1 MLVLCYHI
9 CLSFVSASF
18 CYRKKE
24 KWNAWHSLGNSDREF
39 CSNNEMNGYLGI
51 FAVHIVWSIFVCLKL
66 FSPNET
72 QLIWMCMFFGATS
85 MTAKKSDCIRWRQRF
100 GYFLIRVHVESL
112 LICFVIKLP
121 ACGQKIGMKTFLW
134 RKNKWI
140 AWNERQKWEIDE
152 ITSRVKWRYLHVW
165 TLERNKFS
173 LFEMLLDC
181 CLPQFNY
188 ISFFWCNFIAI
199 RKFYGILEFL
209 IDVNIKLA
217 DRTMLKAP
225 QILAFSI

>member
-1 MLVLCYHI
+1 M
-9 CLSFVSASF
+9 
-18 CYRKKE
+18 
-24 KWNAWHSLGNSDREF
+24 
-39 CSNNEMNGYLGI
+39 
-51 FAVHIVWSIFVCLKL
+51 
-66 FSPNET
+66 
-72 QLIWMCMFFGATS
+72 
-85 MTAKKSDCIRWRQRF
+85 
-100 GYFLIRVHVESL
+100 
-112 LICFVIKLP
+112 CFVIKLP
-121 ACGQKIGMKTFLW
+121 ACGQKTGMKTFLW

-173 LFEMLLDC
+173 HSEMLLDC

-199 RKFYGILEFL
+199 WKFYGILEFL

-217 DRTMLKAP
+217 DRTMLKAS
-225 QILAFSI
+225 QILALFIYYVIVYDWVSITSSYFANASVLHTGYEYMKNLHWKYKHW